1 MCPLQSKSFAVQFL
15 ILLSSFSLNFVLF
28 SRSSENH
35 QKYRQMNF
43 IEELRWR
50 GMLHD
55 HTPEVETHLNEQ
67 PRIGYI
73 GFDPTAPSL
82 TIGNYVQV
90 MLLKL
95 FQLAGHQPIV
105 LMGGATGRVGDP
117 SGKDKER
124 QLKSYEEL
132 DHNLAFQQQQFSKFL
147 DFEGENPTLIVN
159 NYDFYKEMNVL
170 DFLRNV
176 GKTLTI
182 NYMMS
187 KESVKKRIETGIS
200 FTEFSYQ
207 LLQGYDFQC
216 LLKEK
221 ACTLQMGGS
230 DQWGNITSGTEFI
243 RRNLGEKA
251 YAVTTPLL
259 TKADGSKFG
268 KSEQGNIWLDPNM
281 TSPYRFYQFWI
292 NADDRDLPKFTRYFT
307 LKSREEV
314 EALEAENVENP
325 QALKR
330 LLAEEL
336 TVRVH
341 SKADYESVLK
351 VTQLLFN
358 KKASK
363 EQLLALSASDLKT
376 VSEEIP
382 SFPINKDLIINGI
395 NIIDL
400 LAEQTQI
407 VASKGDA
414 RRAIKGNAIAVNKE
428 KVSQHEMVINSAHL
442 LNGQYIM
449 IENGKKNKYMLVI
462 K

>member
-1 MCPLQSKSFAVQFL
+1 
-15 ILLSSFSLNFVLF
+15 
-28 SRSSENH
+28 
-35 QKYRQMNF
+35 MNF

-55 HTPEVETHLNEQ
+55 HTPEIAAHLAER

-132 DHNLAFQQQQFSKFL
+132 DHNLAFQQQQFAKFL
-147 DFEGENPTLIVN
+147 DFEGENKALIVN
-159 NYDFYKEMNVL
+159 NYDFYKDMNVL
-170 DFLRNV
+170 DFLRKV
-176 GKTLTI
+176 GKTLTV
-182 NYMMS
+182 NYMMG

-216 LLKEK
+216 LLQAKD
-221 ACTLQMGGS
+221 CTLQMGGS
-230 DQWGNITSGTEFI
+230 DQWGNITAGTEFI

-292 NADDRDLPKFTRYFT
+292 NADDRDLAKFIRYFS
-307 LKSREEV
+307 LKSKEEV
-314 EALEAENVENP
+314 EALETEHAENP

-330 LLAEEL
+330 ILAEEL

-341 SKADYESVLK
+341 SQGDYESVVQ

-363 EQLLALSASDLKT
+363 AQLLTLSSADLKT

-382 SFPINKDLIINGI
+382 SFTIAKDLISNGV

-400 LAEQTQI
+400 LAEHTQI
-407 VASKGDA
+407 VSSKGDA
-414 RRAIKGNAIAVNKE
+414 RRAIKGNAISVNKE
-428 KVSQHEMVINSAHL
+428 KVSTHELAVNSAYL

-449 IENGKKNKYMLVI
+449 VENGKKNKYMLVVV
-462 K
+462 

>member
-1 MCPLQSKSFAVQFL
+1 
-15 ILLSSFSLNFVLF
+15 
-28 SRSSENH
+28 
-35 QKYRQMNF
+35 MNF

-50 GMLHD
+50 GMLQD
-55 HTPEVETHLNEQ
+55 HTPGIEEHLNDKM
-67 PRIGYI
+67 RVAYI

-82 TIGNYVQV
+82 TIGNYVQI
-90 MLLKL
+90 MILKL
-95 FQLAGHQPIV
+95 FQLSGHQPII

-132 DHNLAFQQQQFSKFL
+132 DTNLAFQKAQFQKFL
-147 DFEGENPTLIVN
+147 DFDEGENKALMVN
-159 NYDFYKEMNVL
+159 NFDFYKDMNIL
-170 DFLRNV
+170 TFLRDV
-176 GKTLTI
+176 GKTLTV
-182 NYMMS
+182 NYMMG

-207 LLQGYDFQC
+207 MLQGYDFQC
-216 LLKEK
+216 LFEQQG
-221 ACTLQMGGS
+221 CSIQMGGS

-281 TSPYRFYQFWI
+281 TSPYRFYQFWL
-292 NADDRDLPKFTRYFT
+292 NADDRDLPKFMRYFS
-307 LKSREEV
+307 LKSKEEI
-314 EALEAENVENP
+314 EGLEAEYAENP

-330 LLAEEL
+330 ILAEEI

-341 SKADYESVLK
+341 SQEEYESVLK

-363 EQLLALSASDLKT
+363 EQLLELSEANLKT

-382 SFPINKDLIINGI
+382 SFTLSKDTLANQL

-414 RRAIKGNAIAVNKE
+414 RRAIKGNAISVNKE
-428 KVSQHEMVINSAHL
+428 KVSNHEHLVTSEDLLQGKYMMV
-442 LNGQYIM
+442 
-449 IENGKKNKYMLVI
+449 ENGKKNKFMLVVE
-462 K
+462 